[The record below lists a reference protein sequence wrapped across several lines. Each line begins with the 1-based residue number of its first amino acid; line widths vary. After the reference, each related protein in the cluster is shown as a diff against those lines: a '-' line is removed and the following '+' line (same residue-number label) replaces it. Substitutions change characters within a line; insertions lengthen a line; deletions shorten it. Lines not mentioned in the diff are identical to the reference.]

1 MLKTVNPP
9 CSKNDIYLFLS
20 VSKNRLGWIIALMGV
35 SLTGLI
41 AFQWYWI
48 DTIIT
53 GNRDHFERD
62 VMSALSN
69 VTQKLEQQEA
79 LFYVNRQMETFSA
92 QAQSMRFN
100 PLKFEKNSTT
110 NERSVT
116 QGKEKITSKDSISS
130 SGGFKFS
137 FEMLSA
143 PNRSNK
149 VGEVLFDV
157 LKSNINNI
165 KFAYPKNA
173 SETDIPNSNLRKIL
187 KKISNKSNMMM
198 ELLEELMLPKIGL
211 ANRFDP
217 NQLDSLLHAELKKKS
232 INIPYDYAII
242 NPRSGR
248 LIEIS
253 KEYSNERLLQSHFKT
268 NLFPNDVTNEPNLLV
283 IDFPDQEKYLMSK
296 IWFPLSSSALLI
308 LIILVCFGYAIFTII
323 RQKNISVMK
332 TDFMNNMTHE
342 FKTPISTIR
351 LAIEALLDPT
361 IPQKDSM
368 KMKYLGIIAD
378 ENKRLES
385 QVADVLQMAQLDKN
399 ELKLNLLTVNLH
411 TIIKQAVDKISIQ
424 LECKSGNLKLALNA
438 AQFKL
443 KGDEAYLL
451 GILLNLLDNALK
463 YSNDAPN
470 IVIRTQNIEGQ
481 IVCSIKD
488 HGMGMTKESQR
499 NIFQKF
505 YRVASGNVHN
515 IKGFGLGLAYVKEI
529 VHLHHGSIEVESELK
544 RGSTFTIKFPLKY
557 E

>member
-1 MLKTVNPP
+1 M
-9 CSKNDIYLFLS
+9 
-20 VSKNRLGWIIALMGV
+20 SKNRLGWIIALMSV
-35 SLTGLI
+35 ALTGLI

-48 DTIIT
+48 DTVIT

-62 VMSALSN
+62 VMTALSN
-69 VTQKLEQQEA
+69 VTKKLEQQEA
-79 LFYVNRQMETFSA
+79 LFYVNRQMSNLPSQGQSRGFQPFQF
-92 QAQSMRFN
+92 QATP
-100 PLKFEKNSTT
+100 PLNQ
-110 NERSVT
+110 RQVL
-116 QGKEKITSKDSISS
+116 QGKEKILFEDSLSS
-130 SGGFKFS
+130 TGSFNFS
-137 FEMLSA
+137 FEVVGA
-143 PNRSNK
+143 PLRSNQMGK
-149 VGEVLFDV
+149 AFFDM

-165 KFAYPKNA
+165 QFAYPKDGP
-173 SETDIPNSNLRKIL
+173 ETETLNSNLKEIL
-187 KKISNKSNMMM
+187 EKISNKSNMMM
-198 ELLEELMLPKIGL
+198 GLLEEMMLPKIGL

-217 NQLDSLLHAELKKKS
+217 DQLDSLLHTELKKKS
-232 INIPYDYAII
+232 IDIPYDYAII

-253 KEYSNERLLQSHFKT
+253 KDYSNERLLQSHFKT

-283 IDFPDQEKYLMSK
+283 IDFPSQEKYLMSK

-308 LIILVCFGYAIFTII
+308 LIILICFGYAVFTIV
-323 RQKNISVMK
+323 RQKKISVMK

-342 FKTPISTIR
+342 FKTPISTIG

-361 IPQKDSM
+361 IPQKTSM

-399 ELKLNLLTVNLH
+399 ELKLNLVTVDLH
-411 TIIKQAVDKISIQ
+411 AIIQQAVDKISIQ
-424 LECKSGNLKLALNA
+424 MERKLGHLKLALNA
-438 AQFKL
+438 SQFKL

-451 GILLNLLDNALK
+451 GVLLNLLDNALK

-470 IVIRTQNIEGQ
+470 IMIRTQNIRGQ
-481 IVCSIKD
+481 LICSIKD
-488 HGMGMTKESQR
+488 HGMGMSKEAQR
-499 NIFQKF
+499 SIFQKF

-529 VHLHHGSIEVESELK
+529 ITLHHGSIEVESELK
-544 RGSTFTIKFPLKY
+544 KGTNFIVKFPLDY

>member
-1 MLKTVNPP
+1 M
-9 CSKNDIYLFLS
+9 
-20 VSKNRLGWIIALMGV
+20 SKNRLGWIIALMSV
-35 SLTGLI
+35 ALTGLI

-48 DTIIT
+48 DTVIT

-62 VMSALSN
+62 VMTALSN
-69 VTQKLEQQEA
+69 VTKKLEQQEA
-79 LFYVNRQMETFSA
+79 LFYVNRQMNNLPSQGQSRGFQPFQF
-92 QAQSMRFN
+92 QATP
-100 PLKFEKNSTT
+100 PLNQ
-110 NERSVT
+110 RQVL
-116 QGKEKITSKDSISS
+116 QGKEKILFEDSLSS
-130 SGGFKFS
+130 TGSFNFS
-137 FEMLSA
+137 FEVVGA
-143 PNRSNK
+143 PLRSNQMGK
-149 VGEVLFDV
+149 AFFDV

-165 KFAYPKNA
+165 QFAYPKDA
-173 SETDIPNSNLRKIL
+173 LETETLNSNLKEIL
-187 KKISNKSNMMM
+187 EKISNKSNMMM
-198 ELLEELMLPKIGL
+198 GLLEEMMLPKIGL
-211 ANRFDP
+211 TNRFDP
-217 NQLDSLLHAELKKKS
+217 DQLDSLLHTELKKKS
-232 INIPYDYAII
+232 IDIPYDYAII

-253 KEYSNERLLQSHFKT
+253 KDYSNERLLQSHFKT

-283 IDFPDQEKYLMSK
+283 IDFPSQEKYLMSK

-308 LIILVCFGYAIFTII
+308 LIILICFGYAVFTIV
-323 RQKNISVMK
+323 RQKKISVMK

-342 FKTPISTIR
+342 FKTPISTIG

-361 IPQKDSM
+361 IPQKTSM

-399 ELKLNLLTVNLH
+399 ELKLNLVTVDLH
-411 TIIKQAVDKISIQ
+411 AIIQQAVDKISIQ
-424 LECKSGNLKLALNA
+424 MERKLGHLKLALNA
-438 AQFKL
+438 SQFKL

-451 GILLNLLDNALK
+451 GVLLNLLDNALK

-470 IVIRTQNIEGQ
+470 IMIRTQNIRGQ
-481 IVCSIKD
+481 LICSIKD
-488 HGMGMTKESQR
+488 HGMGMSKEAQR

-529 VHLHHGSIEVESELK
+529 ITLHHGSIEVESELK
-544 RGSTFTIKFPLKY
+544 KGTNFIVKFPLDY

>member
-9 CSKNDIYLFLS
+9 CLKIDIYLFLN
-20 VSKNRLGWIIALMGV
+20 VSKNRLGWIIALMSI

-48 DTIIT
+48 NTVIT

-79 LFYVNRQMETFSA
+79 LFYVNRQMENFSA
-92 QAQSMRFN
+92 QAQSRIFY
-100 PLKFEKNSTT
+100 PFKFQENSTP
-110 NERSVT
+110 NDRSVPKK
-116 QGKEKITSKDSISS
+116 KEKITSTDSLSNAGS
-130 SGGFKFS
+130 FKFS
-137 FEMLSA
+137 FEMFGT
-143 PNRSNK
+143 PIRSNK
-149 VGEVLFDV
+149 MGEVLFDV

-173 SETDIPNSNLRKIL
+173 SENDIPNSNLRKIL

-211 ANRFDP
+211 TNRFDP
-217 NQLDSLLHAELKKKS
+217 NQLDSLLHTELKKKS

-308 LIILVCFGYAIFTII
+308 LIILICFGYAIFTII

-342 FKTPISTIR
+342 FKTPISTIG

-399 ELKLNLLTVNLH
+399 ELKLNLISVNLH
-411 TIIKQAVDKISIQ
+411 TIIQQAVDKISIQ
-424 LECKSGNLKLALNA
+424 LERKSGNLKLALNA
-438 AQFKL
+438 TQFKL

-470 IVIRTQNIEGQ
+470 IIIRTQNIKGQ
-481 IVCSIKD
+481 LICSIKD

-499 NIFQKF
+499 SIFQKF
-505 YRVASGNVHN
+505 YRVSSGNVHN

-529 VHLHHGSIEVESELK
+529 VKLHHGSIEVESELK
-544 RGSTFTIKFPLKY
+544 KGSTFIIKFPLEY

>member
-1 MLKTVNPP
+1 M
-9 CSKNDIYLFLS
+9 SKN
-20 VSKNRLGWIIALMGV
+20 KLGWIIALMSV

-48 DTIIT
+48 DTVIT

-62 VMSALSN
+62 VMTVLSN

-79 LFYVNRQMETFSA
+79 LFYVNRQMENFST
-92 QAQSMRFN
+92 QAQSKRFHPFKFQSNSN
-100 PLKFEKNSTT
+100 P
-110 NERSVT
+110 NERSKL
-116 QGKEKITSKDSISS
+116 QGKQKITFKDSLSKTGS
-130 SGGFKFS
+130 FNFS
-137 FEMLSA
+137 FEMFGT
-143 PNRSNK
+143 PIRSNRM
-149 VGEVLFDV
+149 GEALFDV

-165 KFAYPKNA
+165 KFAYPRDA

-187 KKISNKSNMMM
+187 EKISNKSNMMM
-198 ELLEELMLPKIGL
+198 KLLEELMLPKIGL
-211 ANRFDP
+211 TNRFDP
-217 NQLDSLLHAELKKKS
+217 NQLDSLLHTELKKKS

-253 KEYSNERLLQSHFKT
+253 KKYSSERLLQSHFKT

-283 IDFPDQEKYLMSK
+283 IDFPDQEEYLMSK
-296 IWFPLSSSALLI
+296 IWFTLSSSALLI
-308 LIILVCFGYAIFTII
+308 LIILICFGYAIFTII

-342 FKTPISTIR
+342 FKTPISTIG

-361 IPQKDSM
+361 IPQKNSM

-399 ELKLNLLTVNLH
+399 ELKLNLVTVNLH
-411 TIIKQAVDKISIQ
+411 SIIQQAVDKISIQ
-424 LECKSGNLKLALNA
+424 LERKSGNLKLALNA
-438 AQFKL
+438 PQFKL

-463 YSNDAPN
+463 YSNDDPN
-470 IVIRTQNIEGQ
+470 IIIRTQNNKGQ
-481 IVCSIKD
+481 LICSIKD

-499 NIFQKF
+499 SIFQKF

-529 VHLHHGSIEVESELK
+529 IKLHHGSIEVESELK
-544 RGSTFTIKFPLKY
+544 KGSTFIIKFPLDY

>member
-1 MLKTVNPP
+1 M
-9 CSKNDIYLFLS
+9 
-20 VSKNRLGWIIALMGV
+20 SKNRLGWIIALMSV
-35 SLTGLI
+35 ALTGLI

-48 DTIIT
+48 DTVIT

-62 VMSALSN
+62 VMTALSN
-69 VTQKLEQQEA
+69 VTKKLEQQEA
-79 LFYVNRQMETFSA
+79 LFYVNRQMSNLPSQGQSRGFQPFQF
-92 QAQSMRFN
+92 QATP
-100 PLKFEKNSTT
+100 PLNQ
-110 NERSVT
+110 RQVL
-116 QGKEKITSKDSISS
+116 QGKEKILFEDSLSS
-130 SGGFKFS
+130 TGSFNFS
-137 FEMLSA
+137 FEVVGA
-143 PNRSNK
+143 PLRSNQMGK
-149 VGEVLFDV
+149 AFFDV

-165 KFAYPKNA
+165 QFAYPKDA
-173 SETDIPNSNLRKIL
+173 PETETLNSNLKEIL
-187 KKISNKSNMMM
+187 EKISNKSNMMM
-198 ELLEELMLPKIGL
+198 GLLEEMMLPKIGL

-217 NQLDSLLHAELKKKS
+217 DQLDSLLHTELKKKS
-232 INIPYDYAII
+232 IDIPYDYAII

-253 KEYSNERLLQSHFKT
+253 KDYSNERLLQSHFKT

-283 IDFPDQEKYLMSK
+283 IDFPSQEKYLMSK

-308 LIILVCFGYAIFTII
+308 LIILICFGYAVFTIV
-323 RQKNISVMK
+323 RQKKISVMK

-342 FKTPISTIR
+342 FKTPISTIG

-361 IPQKDSM
+361 IPQKATM

-399 ELKLNLLTVNLH
+399 ELKLNLVTVDLH
-411 TIIKQAVDKISIQ
+411 AIIQQAVDKISIQ
-424 LECKSGNLKLALNA
+424 MERKLGNLKLALNA
-438 AQFKL
+438 SQFKL

-451 GILLNLLDNALK
+451 GVLLNLLDNALK

-470 IVIRTQNIEGQ
+470 IMIRTQNIRGQ
-481 IVCSIKD
+481 LICSIKD
-488 HGMGMTKESQR
+488 HGMGMSKEAQR
-499 NIFQKF
+499 SIFQKF

-529 VHLHHGSIEVESELK
+529 ITLHHGSIEVESELK
-544 RGSTFTIKFPLKY
+544 KGTNFIVKFPLDY